1 MRVTTPG
8 RLMMERAVPEKYRD
22 RFDVLDEKAL
32 KKLATEIA
40 KNDPD
45 LYADFIGNVADVS
58 REVVYR
64 HGREASVGLEDLKLP
79 KKLVDYRNA
88 LREQV
93 NAIIVDSS
101 IDPKER
107 QEKIINMLRGE
118 ITNIPK
124 EVLKAFE
131 GSRNGLAEQTR
142 SGARGNPNQLM
153 QVLFGDVLVVD
164 AKDRPVPIAGLHSY
178 GEGVTP
184 LEYWASSSGARKGSV
199 SVQFSTAQGGYLGKQ
214 LSNIGHR
221 VVVTQKDCG
230 TKAGIPVKGNDPDN
244 VGSLLAAPV
253 KGHQAGEMITED
265 MLDELGDST
274 IRVRSVATC
283 ALGDGV
289 CAHCAGVREGN
300 TLPPIGSHVGVIG
313 SRAMSEPITQAGLK
327 CLDPYTL
334 VRMADWSVK
343 ELKDITVGE
352 YVMGSNIKGECS
364 PTRVLG
370 VYDNGIQPMFKYT
383 YKKGWGREE
392 VSMVATSIHKILSV
406 TSKTSCKEEALN
418 YVPRM
423 LPAGYKGRRVS
434 AVLVTAVDG
443 KDPIISAGKRVREE
457 SLGMGRAMDLAV
469 DNEDH
474 LFVLANGLIVSN
486 TKHSGGVAS
495 SDDKQVSGF
504 KEMDQFL
511 QVPATFQGAATLS
524 TVDGKVTSVKPAPAG
539 GTFVYVN
546 SEEHYVPRGTAVT
559 AKPGDTVY
567 AGDTLSDG
575 IPNPAELVQYKGIGE
590 GRRYFVDKYREILER
605 NKASVH
611 RRNLEIV
618 ARGFVNRVVIDKPEG
633 YHGYIYGDV
642 VPYDQFASDYTPR
655 DGSKDIPIGQS
666 INQYMEKPYLHYT
679 IGTRITPHVIKDL
692 KEGGISSVLVNK
704 ETPVFKPHVVRS
716 KALLSSDPD
725 WMTRMGGENLKKNLL
740 EAARMGATSTPAG
753 TSYFPA
759 VADPSRLDI
768 YKGGKEAPIP
778 YSNFMEV
785 DPSDIQ

>member
-79 KKLVDYRNA
+79 KKLVDYRNT
-88 LREQV
+88 LRERV

-101 IDPKER
+101 MAPEKR
-107 QEKIINMLRGE
+107 QEKIINMLREE

-244 VGSLLAAPV
+244 VGSLLATPV

-327 CLDPYTL
+327 
-334 VRMADWSVK
+334 
-343 ELKDITVGE
+343 
-352 YVMGSNIKGECS
+352 
-364 PTRVLG
+364 
-370 VYDNGIQPMFKYT
+370 Q
-383 YKKGWGREE
+383 
-392 VSMVATSIHKILSV
+392 
-406 TSKTSCKEEALN
+406 
-418 YVPRM
+418 
-423 LPAGYKGRRVS
+423 
-434 AVLVTAVDG
+434 
-443 KDPIISAGKRVREE
+443 
-457 SLGMGRAMDLAV
+457 
-469 DNEDH
+469 
-474 LFVLANGLIVSN
+474 
-486 TKHSGGVAS
+486 KHSGGVAA

-716 KALLSSDPD
+716 KSLLSSDPD

>member
-1 MRVTTPG
+1 
-8 RLMMERAVPEKYRD
+8 
-22 RFDVLDEKAL
+22 
-32 KKLATEIA
+32 
-40 KNDPD
+40 
-45 LYADFIGNVADVS
+45 
-58 REVVYR
+58 
-64 HGREASVGLEDLKLP
+64 
-79 KKLVDYRNA
+79 
-88 LREQV
+88 
-93 NAIIVDSS
+93 
-101 IDPKER
+101 
-107 QEKIINMLRGE
+107 
-118 ITNIPK
+118 
-124 EVLKAFE
+124 
-131 GSRNGLAEQTR
+131 
-142 SGARGNPNQLM
+142 
-153 QVLFGDVLVVD
+153 
-164 AKDRPVPIAGLHSY
+164 
-178 GEGVTP
+178 
-184 LEYWASSSGARKGSV
+184 
-199 SVQFSTAQGGYLGKQ
+199 
-214 LSNIGHR
+214 
-221 VVVTQKDCG
+221 
-230 TKAGIPVKGNDPDN
+230 
-244 VGSLLAAPV
+244 
-253 KGHQAGEMITED
+253 
-265 MLDELGDST
+265 
-274 IRVRSVATC
+274 
-283 ALGDGV
+283 
-289 CAHCAGVREGN
+289 
-300 TLPPIGSHVGVIG
+300 
-313 SRAMSEPITQAGLK
+313 
-327 CLDPYTL
+327 
-334 VRMADWSVK
+334 
-343 ELKDITVGE
+343 
-352 YVMGSNIKGECS
+352 
-364 PTRVLG
+364 
-370 VYDNGIQPMFKYT
+370 
-383 YKKGWGREE
+383 
-392 VSMVATSIHKILSV
+392 
-406 TSKTSCKEEALN
+406 
-418 YVPRM
+418 
-423 LPAGYKGRRVS
+423 
-434 AVLVTAVDG
+434 
-443 KDPIISAGKRVREE
+443 
-457 SLGMGRAMDLAV
+457 
-469 DNEDH
+469 
-474 LFVLANGLIVSN
+474 
-486 TKHSGGVAS
+486 
-495 SDDKQVSGF
+495 VSGF

-704 ETPVFKPHVVRS
+704 DTPVFKPHVVRS
-716 KALLSSDPD
+716 KSLLSSDPD

>member
-79 KKLVDYRNA
+79 KKLVDYRNT

-101 IDPKER
+101 MAPKER

-184 LEYWASSSGARKGSV
+184 LEYWASSSGSRKGSV

-244 VGSLLAAPV
+244 VGSLLATPV

-327 CLDPYTL
+327 
-334 VRMADWSVK
+334 
-343 ELKDITVGE
+343 
-352 YVMGSNIKGECS
+352 
-364 PTRVLG
+364 
-370 VYDNGIQPMFKYT
+370 
-383 YKKGWGREE
+383 
-392 VSMVATSIHKILSV
+392 
-406 TSKTSCKEEALN
+406 
-418 YVPRM
+418 
-423 LPAGYKGRRVS
+423 
-434 AVLVTAVDG
+434 
-443 KDPIISAGKRVREE
+443 
-457 SLGMGRAMDLAV
+457 
-469 DNEDH
+469 
-474 LFVLANGLIVSN
+474 

-559 AKPGDTVY
+559 AKPGDPVY

-666 INQYMEKPYLHYT
+666 TNQYMEKPYLHYT

-716 KALLSSDPD
+716 KSLLSSDPD

-759 VADPSRLDI
+759 VSDPSRLDI

>member
-79 KKLVDYRNA
+79 KKLVDYRNT
-88 LREQV
+88 LRERV

-101 IDPKER
+101 MAPEKR
-107 QEKIINMLRGE
+107 QEKIINMLREE

-327 CLDPYTL
+327 
-334 VRMADWSVK
+334 
-343 ELKDITVGE
+343 
-352 YVMGSNIKGECS
+352 
-364 PTRVLG
+364 
-370 VYDNGIQPMFKYT
+370 
-383 YKKGWGREE
+383 
-392 VSMVATSIHKILSV
+392 
-406 TSKTSCKEEALN
+406 
-418 YVPRM
+418 
-423 LPAGYKGRRVS
+423 
-434 AVLVTAVDG
+434 
-443 KDPIISAGKRVREE
+443 
-457 SLGMGRAMDLAV
+457 
-469 DNEDH
+469 
-474 LFVLANGLIVSN
+474 

-567 AGDTLSDG
+567 AGDMLSDG

-716 KALLSSDPD
+716 KSLLSSDPD

>member
-79 KKLVDYRNA
+79 KKLVDYRNT
-88 LREQV
+88 LRERV

-101 IDPKER
+101 MTPEKR
-107 QEKIINMLRGE
+107 QEKIINMLREE

-327 CLDPYTL
+327 
-334 VRMADWSVK
+334 
-343 ELKDITVGE
+343 
-352 YVMGSNIKGECS
+352 
-364 PTRVLG
+364 
-370 VYDNGIQPMFKYT
+370 
-383 YKKGWGREE
+383 
-392 VSMVATSIHKILSV
+392 
-406 TSKTSCKEEALN
+406 
-418 YVPRM
+418 
-423 LPAGYKGRRVS
+423 
-434 AVLVTAVDG
+434 
-443 KDPIISAGKRVREE
+443 
-457 SLGMGRAMDLAV
+457 
-469 DNEDH
+469 
-474 LFVLANGLIVSN
+474 

-524 TVDGKVTSVKPAPAG
+524 TVDGKVTAVKPAPAG

-704 ETPVFKPHVVRS
+704 EAPVFKPHVVRS
-716 KALLSSDPD
+716 KSLLSSDPD

>member
-79 KKLVDYRNA
+79 KKLVDYRNT
-88 LREQV
+88 LRERV

-101 IDPKER
+101 MAPEKR
-107 QEKIINMLRGE
+107 QEKIINMLREE

-244 VGSLLAAPV
+244 VGSLLASPV
-253 KGHQAGEMITED
+253 KGYQAGEMITED

-327 CLDPYTL
+327 
-334 VRMADWSVK
+334 
-343 ELKDITVGE
+343 
-352 YVMGSNIKGECS
+352 
-364 PTRVLG
+364 
-370 VYDNGIQPMFKYT
+370 Q
-383 YKKGWGREE
+383 
-392 VSMVATSIHKILSV
+392 
-406 TSKTSCKEEALN
+406 
-418 YVPRM
+418 
-423 LPAGYKGRRVS
+423 
-434 AVLVTAVDG
+434 
-443 KDPIISAGKRVREE
+443 
-457 SLGMGRAMDLAV
+457 
-469 DNEDH
+469 
-474 LFVLANGLIVSN
+474 
-486 TKHSGGVAS
+486 KHSGGVAA

-704 ETPVFKPHVVRS
+704 EAPVFKPHVVRS
-716 KALLSSDPD
+716 KSLLSSDPD

>member
-79 KKLVDYRNA
+79 KKLVDYRNT
-88 LREQV
+88 LRERV

-101 IDPKER
+101 MAPEKR
-107 QEKIINMLRGE
+107 QEKIINMLREE

-244 VGSLLAAPV
+244 VGSLLASPV
-253 KGHQAGEMITED
+253 KGYQAGEMITED

-327 CLDPYTL
+327 
-334 VRMADWSVK
+334 
-343 ELKDITVGE
+343 
-352 YVMGSNIKGECS
+352 
-364 PTRVLG
+364 
-370 VYDNGIQPMFKYT
+370 Q
-383 YKKGWGREE
+383 
-392 VSMVATSIHKILSV
+392 
-406 TSKTSCKEEALN
+406 
-418 YVPRM
+418 
-423 LPAGYKGRRVS
+423 
-434 AVLVTAVDG
+434 
-443 KDPIISAGKRVREE
+443 
-457 SLGMGRAMDLAV
+457 
-469 DNEDH
+469 
-474 LFVLANGLIVSN
+474 
-486 TKHSGGVAS
+486 KHSGGVAA

-704 ETPVFKPHVVRS
+704 DTPVFKPHVVRS
-716 KALLSSDPD
+716 KSLLSSDPD